1 MAEELIIDKKLNK
14 EALYST
20 LFPQVQALLKDED
33 DQLAKRANLCAAI
46 KETFGFLWVGFYRVI
61 DDELVL
67 GNFQG
72 PIACTRIKK
81 GKGVCGQAWERGEVI
96 IVDDVDSFPGHISCS
111 SASRSE
117 IVLPIFNKENQVI
130 GVLDIDHDKVNSF
143 DKIDQQKLMEL
154 LGLLS

>member
-1 MAEELIIDKKLNK
+1 MAEELIIDKNLNK

-111 SASRSE
+111 SASKSE

-143 DKIDQQKLMEL
+143 DKIDQQKLIEL

>member
-1 MAEELIIDKKLNK
+1 MAEELIIDKKQSK
-14 EALYST
+14 AELYSM
-20 LFPQVQALLKDED
+20 LYPQVKALLKNES

-61 DDELVL
+61 GDELVL

-81 GKGVCGQAWERGEVI
+81 GKGVCGQAWEREEVI
-96 IVDDVDSFPGHISCS
+96 IVDNVDEFPGHISCS
-111 SASRSE
+111 SHSKSE
-117 IVLPIFNKENQVI
+117 IVLPLFDKDNKVI

-143 DKIDQQKLMEL
+143 DKVDQVMLSEL